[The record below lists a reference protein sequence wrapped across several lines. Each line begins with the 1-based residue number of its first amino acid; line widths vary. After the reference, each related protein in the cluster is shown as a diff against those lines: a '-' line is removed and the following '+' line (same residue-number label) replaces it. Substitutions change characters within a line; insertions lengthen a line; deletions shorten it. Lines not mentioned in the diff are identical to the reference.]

1 MWPRKK
7 EAQIG
12 MQLQTIPALNSVEL
26 RILDI
31 GVIRSIRW
39 TCANI

>member
-1 MWPRKK
+1 M
-7 EAQIG
+7 G
-12 MQLQTIPALNSVEL
+12 MQLQTIPALNSAEL

-31 GVIRSIRW
+31 GVSHGIEW